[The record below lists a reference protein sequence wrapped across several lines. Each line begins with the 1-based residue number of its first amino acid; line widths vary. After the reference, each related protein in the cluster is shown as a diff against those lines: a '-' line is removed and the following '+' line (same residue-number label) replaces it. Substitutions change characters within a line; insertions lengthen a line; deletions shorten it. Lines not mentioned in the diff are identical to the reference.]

1 MDCAAT
7 LAARGRPMKTVCRVL
22 GVARSNV
29 HVRAHRAAD
38 WTDRRRGR
46 RPRDDAELKAELR
59 AVIEPLPATAIG
71 APARW

>member
-1 MDCAAT
+1 
-7 LAARGRPMKTVCRVL
+7 MKTVCRVL